1 MIFIY
6 TLIFTAIFAYTF
18 TWLWYIKAYMQYDF
32 GTYYK
37 YKYTNALNEEQEQSA
52 CEDYL
57 KNRNNRC
64 STVMKM
70 IFLAG
75 PFAWIILIM
84 VTLVGKLVV
93 KVDKD
98 YVATGTEIL

>member
-1 MIFIY
+1 M
-6 TLIFTAIFAYTF
+6 
-18 TWLWYIKAYMQYDF
+18 
-32 GTYYK
+32 
-37 YKYTNALNEEQEQSA
+37 

-98 YVATGTEIL
+98 YEATGTKIL